1 MGIIPKQS
9 IYAIIQFFNVLII
22 SVKFSSTNH
31 INIWPHTFRLEMCK
45 TTLGRVAYSEQ
56 QHILEQKLKI
66 KLSGRKK
73 ETKLLGQNQ
82 LRWIFSTDIFY

>member
-9 IYAIIQFFNVLII
+9 IYAIIQIFNVLII

-31 INIWPHTFRLEMCK
+31 INIWPHTFCLEMCK

-56 QHILEQKLKI
+56 QHTLEQKSSCLAE
-66 KLSGRKK
+66 RKK
-73 ETKLLGQNQ
+73 ENCLAK
-82 LRWIFSTDIFY
+82 IS